1 MDKLDRILNILESVL
16 TEQSCFQIKDL
27 AINGHD
33 LISCGVPEGKLIGYI
48 LKSLLDMVI
57 EDNVQTNRG
66 ELFKAVN
73 GLFAANP
80 KLYITN
86 NDKH

>member
-1 MDKLDRILNILESVL
+1 MKERLDKLDRILSILDDVL

-33 LISCGVPEGKLIGYI
+33 LIACGVPEGKLIGYI

-57 EDNVQTNRG
+57 EDNVQNNRD
-66 ELFKAVN
+66 ELFKAVRVIYCKSTIIYN
-73 GLFAANP
+73 
-80 KLYITN
+80 
-86 NDKH
+86 